1 MVVAKALESNCTPSP
16 HRIFTPGPHPLQ
28 GQGLQSGSAS
38 GRRWRLDVSDRAEG
52 VDSERVV
59 LCARIKEGGGSGR
72 NLGAWPVRI
81 MMTEMKRILIVD
93 DEEMIVRT
101 VKAYLDREGFKTYT
115 AADGEEALRAF
126 SEKGP
131 DLIVLDLMLPKMS
144 GIEVTKRIRATSA
157 VPIIMLTAKAAEA
170 DRVVGLELGADD
182 YVVKPFSPRELVAR
196 VRAVLRRLEGGTAES
211 ERLAYNE
218 LEVDLKTREVKVAGK
233 AIELT
238 PTEFDLLSFLAKH
251 PGQVFTRLQLL
262 REVQGYTYDSF
273 ARTID
278 THIKNLR
285 RKIEA
290 DPKEPLYILTVHGV
304 GYRFAREA

>member
-1 MVVAKALESNCTPSP
+1 
-16 HRIFTPGPHPLQ
+16 
-28 GQGLQSGSAS
+28 
-38 GRRWRLDVSDRAEG
+38 
-52 VDSERVV
+52 
-59 LCARIKEGGGSGR
+59 
-72 NLGAWPVRI
+72 
-81 MMTEMKRILIVD
+81 MKRILIVD

-115 AADGEEALRAF
+115 AADGEAAMRAF
-126 SEKGP
+126 EEKGP

-144 GIEVTKRIRATSA
+144 GIEVTRAIRAKSS

-196 VRAVLRRLEGGTAES
+196 VRAVLRRFEGDGMEADRIVVGDLEI
-211 ERLAYNE
+211 
-218 LEVDLKTREVKVAGK
+218 DLKTRELKVEGQSV
-233 AIELT
+233 ELT
-238 PTEFDLLSFLAKH
+238 PTEFDLLTYLARH

-278 THIKNLR
+278 THVKNLR
-285 RKIEA
+285 RKIEP
-290 DPKEPLYILTVHGV
+290 DPKEPKYILTVHGV
-304 GYRFAREA
+304 GYRFARES

>member
-1 MVVAKALESNCTPSP
+1 
-16 HRIFTPGPHPLQ
+16 
-28 GQGLQSGSAS
+28 
-38 GRRWRLDVSDRAEG
+38 
-52 VDSERVV
+52 
-59 LCARIKEGGGSGR
+59 
-72 NLGAWPVRI
+72 
-81 MMTEMKRILIVD
+81 MKRILIVD

-115 AADGEEALRAF
+115 AYDGEAALQAF
-126 SEKGP
+126 EEKGP
-131 DLIVLDLMLPKMS
+131 DLIILDLMLPKMS
-144 GIEVTKRIRATSA
+144 GIEVTKAIRAKST

-196 VRAVLRRLEGGTAES
+196 VRAVLRRYEGDGMEAERIIS
-211 ERLAYNE
+211 GDVEI
-218 LEVDLKTREVKVAGK
+218 DLKTRELQVRGK
-233 AIELT
+233 SIELT
-238 PTEFDLLSFLAKH
+238 PTEFDLFVYLARH

-278 THIKNLR
+278 THVKNLR

-290 DPKEPLYILTVHGV
+290 DPKNPAYILTVHGV
-304 GYRFAREA
+304 GYRFVRET